1 MKLAKG
7 TAPQWTLNE
16 IDQRNRPS
24 MKWAKRTVPLS
35 HEMGKRTVPLS
46 HLRPSMII
54 YTALSVQTPDLRTV
68 RAGLL
73 LRDVLRSS
81 RC

>member
-16 IDQRNRPS
+16 IDQRNRLS
-24 MKWAKRTVPLS
+24 MKWVKRTVPPSQWAKRTVPLS
-35 HEMGKRTVPLS
+35 HLC
-46 HLRPSMII
+46 PSMII